1 MDLQQRKLTKSEWDS
16 IEKPI
21 PEGEMEVLNLITK
34 GYNDVNLRYN
44 KNSTLLSFLKIEK
57 SEHLEEYLFQK
68 YFLEKFTKLLTS
80 YIKISERFPELHSK
94 IGKIY
99 RNKNKSKSTL
109 KKALIIRTQRFTPEL
124 IENEKIFENV
134 LFELIKGILLKKVN
148 QHVDDKHEDLEWNL
162 EYYTL
167 FKLMRINLDAN
178 S

>member
-68 YFLEKFTKLLTS
+68 YC
-80 YIKISERFPELHSK
+80 
-94 IGKIY
+94 
-99 RNKNKSKSTL
+99 
-109 KKALIIRTQRFTPEL
+109 Q
-124 IENEKIFENV
+124 
-134 LFELIKGILLKKVN
+134 
-148 QHVDDKHEDLEWNL
+148 
-162 EYYTL
+162 
-167 FKLMRINLDAN
+167 
-178 S
+178 